1 MMCTPKDEFG
11 RHIMLKKTFAVLLAS
26 LFLGATL
33 GTVAG
38 CNTIRGIG
46 QDIERGGEK
55 LQQESNEHR
64 R

>member
-1 MMCTPKDEFG
+1 MF
-11 RHIMLKKTFAVLLAS
+11 KKIFAVLLAS
-26 LFLGATL
+26 LFLGGTL
-33 GTVAG
+33 GSLAG
-38 CNTIRGIG
+38 CNTVRGIG